1 MCRRCYAPPAFFSIT
16 KGGNSLLTYEWLAD
30 AITQFAETINGA
42 YQLILQLLCETSW
55 FTQIVESNIFEQ
67 PISAIKATAITLCAL
82 FFLIDFFTKTLH
94 LQWVTWENVLM
105 LFLKLTV
112 AKVCVDNAEWIV
124 MIIYNGF
131 SSIVSTTLGSS
142 QTLEIIPTSN
152 GVEMAQYFWLTSD
165 QAQKLFP
172 SPANTGFLNFEPMWL
187 ATKSEII
194 AMIMIILLIICNI
207 IVIGRIFE
215 LVIYTIIAPIPL
227 STLACDGLTDIGK
240 GFLKSYAAVCVQAIV
255 LMVMFMA
262 YSLLHG
268 FLDNM
273 AALNAVASWR
283 GLIEVF
289 TLALGVMQ
297 SGSWAKRICGAM

>member
-1 MCRRCYAPPAFFSIT
+1 M
-16 KGGNSLLTYEWLAD
+16 LTYKWLAKS
-30 AITQFAETINGA
+30 ITQFAGAINGA
-42 YQLILQLLCETSW
+42 YRLILQLLCETGW
-55 FTQIVESNIFEQ
+55 FEQIVKSDMLEQ

-105 LFLKLTV
+105 LFVKLVV

-124 MIIYNGF
+124 MLIYNGF
-131 SSIVSTTLGSS
+131 SSIVTTSLGDV
-142 QTLEIIPTSN
+142 QALEIIPTSN
-152 GVEMAQYFWLTSD
+152 GVEMAQYFWLSKE

-187 ATKSEII
+187 ATKTEII
-194 AMIMIILLIICNI
+194 AVIMIILLIICNI
-207 IVIGRIFE
+207 IVIGRVFE

-240 GFLKSYAAVCVQAIV
+240 GFLYSYAAVCVQAIV
-255 LMVMFMA
+255 LMIMFMA

-273 AALNAVASWR
+273 TSLNAVTGWR

>member
-1 MCRRCYAPPAFFSIT
+1 M
-16 KGGNSLLTYEWLAD
+16 LTYEWLAD
-30 AITQFAETINGA
+30 TITQFAGTINGA
-42 YQLILQLLCETSW
+42 YQLILQLLCETGW
-55 FTQIVESNIFEQ
+55 FTQIVESNMFEQ

-94 LQWVTWENVLM
+94 LQWVTWENVLI
-105 LFLKLTV
+105 LFVKLTV

-124 MIIYNGF
+124 MLIYNGF
-131 SSIVSTTLGSS
+131 SSIVSTTLGGA

-152 GVEMAQYFWLTSD
+152 GVEMAKYFWLTND

-255 LMVMFMA
+255 LMIMFMS

-273 AALNAVASWR
+273 SSLHAIEGWR

-289 TLALGVMQ
+289 TLSLGVMQ